1 MDRLVGKCANSYE
14 RLSKAIN
21 LAQTCSIYIV
31 LKGAYTAVISPE
43 GNCWFNVTGN
53 PGMATGGCGDV
64 LTGIILSLLAQ
75 GYDADTAAK
84 MGVYIHGMAGDIAAR
99 DKGEVSLI
107 ASDVVDNLPKAWKS
121 LE

>member
-1 MDRLVGKCANSYE
+1 
-14 RLSKAIN
+14 
-21 LAQTCSIYIV
+21 V
-31 LKGAYTAVISPE
+31 LKGAYTAVISPA

-64 LTGIILSLLAQ
+64 LTGIILALLAQ

-99 DKGEVSLI
+99 EKGETALI
-107 ASDVVDNLPKAWKS
+107 ASDVVGNLHKAWKV